1 MRSQDLKYLGYGV
14 GAGTLLAVLFML
26 GFILIPGNTWF
37 EKPTTSTSIPFTF
50 TVTVLSSPSI
60 TQLPTGTFTPTPTML
75 PSSTPIPTITATL
88 TSMELLIASGE
99 ITLKGPL
106 TKEQQISLYE
116 ASLSFIS
123 QTSEES
129 RQTSLLITEVP
140 YSDTST
146 ICGPLTI
153 AVLQRAKLIPEELI
167 PYDFFLLDPDLPKDR
182 KLLSTALP
190 KNLYNSV
197 RYRTR
202 LNQFNWS
209 LDPLLPGDFVYIYA
223 GSHGNFEH
231 MLVVNRVD
239 YRGRAYSV
247 TNYNTVDGYVINET
261 MLYDPVDPTAGI
273 FARWAKREKQMLGS
287 TGFEGFEIWRL
298 KE

>member
-1 MRSQDLKYLGYGV
+1 MRSQDLKYLGYGIGMGV
-14 GAGTLLAVLFML
+14 LIASLFLLAFVM
-26 GFILIPGNTWF
+26 IPGNTLF
-37 EKPTTSTSIPFTF
+37 EKPVTSTSIPSTPTF
-50 TVTVLSSPSI
+50 TLQPSPTI
-60 TQLPTGTFTPTPTML
+60 TQVPTGTFTPTPTML
-75 PSSTPIPTITATL
+75 PSSTPIPTITLTL

-99 ITLKGPL
+99 IALKGPL

-123 QTSEES
+123 PTSEES
-129 RQTSLLITEVP
+129 RQTSLLITGVP
-140 YSDTST
+140 YSDAST

-153 AVLQRAKLIPEELI
+153 ALLQRAKLIPEELT

-182 KLLSTALP
+182 QLLSTALP
-190 KNLYNSV
+190 KNSYNSI
-197 RYRTR
+197 RHRTR

-223 GSHGNFEH
+223 GSQGNFEH
-231 MLVVNRVD
+231 ILVVNRVD

-247 TNYNTVDGYVINET
+247 TNYNTVEGFVINEV

-273 FARWAKREKQMLGS
+273 FAQWAKRERQTLGS
-287 TGFEGFEIWRL
+287 TGFEGFEVWRR

>member
-1 MRSQDLKYLGYGV
+1 MKSQDIKYLGYGLV
-14 GAGTLLAVLFML
+14 IGALAAGLLLGFLLSPFRSTFFKIAGT
-26 GFILIPGNTWF
+26 P
-37 EKPTTSTSIPFTF
+37 SSIPFTH
-50 TVTVLSSPSI
+50 TP
-60 TQLPTGTFTPTPTML
+60 LPTYTAVLLPTSTFTPTPTML

-99 ITLKGPL
+99 INLKGPL
-106 TKEQQISLYE
+106 TKEQHISLYE

-123 QTSEES
+123 PTSKES

-140 YSDTST
+140 YSDAST

-153 AVLQRAKLIPEELI
+153 AILQQAKLIPEELT
-167 PYDFFLLDPDLPKDR
+167 PNDFFLLDPDLPKDR
-182 KLLSTALP
+182 QLLSTALP
-190 KNLYNSV
+190 KNSYDSIRN
-197 RYRTR
+197 RTR

-223 GSHGNFEH
+223 GSQGNFEH

-247 TNYNTVDGYVINET
+247 TNYNTVDGYVINEVL
-261 MLYDPVDPTAGI
+261 LYDPVDPTAGI
-273 FARWAKREKQMLGS
+273 FAQWAKRERQILGS
-287 TGFEGFEIWRL
+287 TGFEGFEVWRR

>member
-1 MRSQDLKYLGYGV
+1 M
-14 GAGTLLAVLFML
+14 GALIAGLFLL
-26 GFILIPGNTWF
+26 GFILMPGNNWF
-37 EKPTTSTSIPFTF
+37 EKPPTPTSIPATSTF
-50 TVTVLSSPSI
+50 TLQPSPTI
-60 TQLPTGTFTPTPTML
+60 TRPPTGTFTPTPTML

-106 TKEQQISLYE
+106 TKEQHISLYE

-123 QTSEES
+123 PTSEES
-129 RQTSLLITEVP
+129 RETSLLITGVP
-140 YSDTST
+140 YSDAST

-153 AVLQRAKLIPEELI
+153 ALLQRARFIPEELT
-167 PYDFFLLDPDLPKDR
+167 PYDFFLLDPDLGKDR
-182 KLLSTALP
+182 QILQTALP
-190 KNLYNSV
+190 KNLYDSV

-223 GSHGNFEH
+223 GSQGNFEH

-239 YRGRAYSV
+239 YRGRTYSV
-247 TNYNTVDGYVINET
+247 TNYNTVGGYVINEV

-273 FARWAKREKQMLGS
+273 FAQWAKRERQTLGS
-287 TGFEGFEIWRL
+287 TGFEGFEVWRR